1 MANGYGNIVGRR
13 RALNLTPLREARA
26 ARARRRPPRVRV
38 RAGLNDEPTSREG
51 GGRNPGGSNILE
63 NAELQELGRR
73 AAAESQDRSQA
84 RQAAIETRNMQDAR
98 LRDLA
103 QTARGESPA
112 QMEAGQRRAAMQEQR
127 DAEQEKRRFR
137 ATAQMGS
144 LLDQR
149 YEELRKDGEI
159 KLQGKE
165 LAGLTDMIPGWA
177 PKIDGETGKPRAVY
191 VREEPSGE
199 PGSEE
204 IVFGF
209 YEEDP
214 DGNRVQIRSDRGEPV
229 RPNRN
234 VMAQLAQMNDLDRR
248 ERSGIPGRARAVRA
262 AEADIAGT
270 EAKATRDL
278 AEAQYTLA
286 GKPKARTGAQFTEK
300 DRRKALLDNQKAYA
314 DLLAAEQEYAVAG
327 QPVPSDL
334 TVLKTQLEQQID
346 ILGRGTGQAV
356 PISPAPAAIQPGPT
370 PGTVINGFRFL
381 GGNPNDRASWEAI

>member
-38 RAGLNDEPTSREG
+38 RAKRDDEPTSREG
-51 GGRNPGGSNILE
+51 GGRNPGGSNVLE
-63 NAELQELGRR
+63 NAELQELGIR
-73 AAAESQDRSQA
+73 AATESEGRSQA

-112 QMEAGQRRAAMQEQR
+112 QMEAGQRRVAMQEQR

-137 ATAQMGS
+137 ATAQVGS

-149 YEELRKDGEI
+149 YEELRKEGEV

-177 PKIDGETGKPRAVY
+177 PKIDSETGKPRPVY

-209 YEEDP
+209 YEEDV
-214 DGNRVQIRSDRGEPV
+214 DGNRIQIRSGRGEPV
-229 RPNRN
+229 RPNRG
-234 VMAQLAQMNDLDRR
+234 VMARLAQMNEMDRR
-248 ERSGIPGRARAVRA
+248 ERSGIPGRARATRA

-278 AEAQYTLA
+278 AEAQYALA
-286 GKPKARTGAQFTEK
+286 GKPSSRTGAVFTEK
-300 DRRKALLDNQKAYA
+300 DRRKALLDVQK
-314 DLLAAEQEYAVAG
+314 EYAKLLTDELQFTAAG
-327 QPVPSDL
+327 QPVPFEV
-334 TVLKTQLEQQID
+334 TQLKTELENTMTQLRQ
-346 ILGRGTGQAV
+346 QAV
-356 PISPAPAAIQPGPT
+356 PLVPPPGRLQPTRITSKAQYDQLPSGTPFIAPD
-370 PGTVINGFRFL
+370 GTERIK
-381 GGNPNDRASWEAI
+381 P

>member
-38 RAGLNDEPTSREG
+38 RAKRDDEPTSREG
-51 GGRNPGGSNILE
+51 GGRNPGGSNVLE
-63 NAELQELGRR
+63 NAELQELGIR
-73 AAAESQDRSQA
+73 AATESEGRSQA
-84 RQAAIETRNMQDAR
+84 RQRAIETRNMQDAR

-112 QMEAGQRRAAMQEQR
+112 QMEAGQRRVAMQEQR

-137 ATAQMGS
+137 ATAQVGS

-149 YEELRKDGEI
+149 YEELRKEGEV

-177 PKIDGETGKPRAVY
+177 PKIDSETGKPRPVY

-209 YEEDP
+209 YEEDV
-214 DGNRVQIRSDRGEPV
+214 DGNRIQIRSGRGEPV
-229 RPNRN
+229 RPNRG
-234 VMAQLAQMNDLDRR
+234 VMARLAQMNEMDRR
-248 ERSGIPGRARAVRA
+248 ERSGIPGRARATRA
-262 AEADIAGT
+262 AEAGIAGT
-270 EAKATRDL
+270 EARATRDL
-278 AEAQYTLA
+278 AEAQYALA
-286 GKPKARTGAQFTEK
+286 GKPSSRTGTQFTEK
-300 DRRKALLDNQKAYA
+300 DRRKALLDTQDAYA
-314 DLLAAEQEYAVAG
+314 DLLASEQEYAVAG
-327 QPVPSDL
+327 TAPPPEL
-334 TVLKTQLEQQID
+334 TALKTRLEEQMNV
-346 ILGRGTGQAV
+346 LSRPTEQAV
-356 PISPAPAAIQPGPT
+356 PVQGAPATTARPRARNPQTGE
-370 PGTVINGFRFL
+370 VIEWDGRQWV
-381 GGNPNDRASWEAI
+381 PAQ